1 MGRQQEALSSKERAL
16 FPSSRWVPC
25 SILLSWYS
33 IFWKNYRRWQHIWAE
48 KLSIMTIPSLNG
60 LTGRSG
66 RYQNATWSSGWST
79 KEINRE
85 TSWFSCFHNC
95 LSLDSSSFM
104 GKCFK
109 IWLVFCISTQ
119 GQIQI
124 VLFVFSPWRWRRP
137 ILASA
142 CSFQRLPP
150 HSSFGISHSTSH
162 ICKSAIIAEQRRAR

>member
-25 SILLSWYS
+25 SELLSWYS
-33 IFWKNYRRWQHIWAE
+33 IFWKNYRRWQHLWAE
-48 KLSIMTIPSLNG
+48 KLSIMTILSLNG

-66 RYQNATWSSGWST
+66 LYQNTTWSSGWST
-79 KEINRE
+79 MVINME
-85 TSWFSCFHNC
+85 TSWLSCFHNC
-95 LSLDSSSFM
+95 LSLDSSSFI
-104 GKCFK
+104 GKCSK

-119 GQIQI
+119 GHIQI

-142 CSFQRLPP
+142 YSFQRLPP
-150 HSSFGISHSTSH
+150 HSSFCMSHSTSH
-162 ICKSAIIAEQRRAR
+162 ICKFAIIAEQWRAR